1 MVTVIKML
9 QLLKIVLS
17 KISGVGIVGRGKRAI
32 NVTGKLISSNYYLNF
47 NILRYFDQYITNISR
62 YVDELNTNTVV
73 ILAKATKHIIYI
85 IKIVLS
91 LKYNLR
97 NSNNTIILS
106 KNKKYL
112 II

>member
-1 MVTVIKML
+1 MYCRRFP
-9 QLLKIVLS
+9 
-17 KISGVGIVGRGKRAI
+17 GWGIIGRGKRAI
-32 NVTGKLISSNYYLNF
+32 NVTGNLISSNYYLNF

-62 YVDELNTNTVV
+62 YVDELNTTTLV

-85 IKIVLS
+85 IKVVLS

>member
-17 KISGVGIVGRGKRAI
+17 KISGVG
-32 NVTGKLISSNYYLNF
+32 N
-47 NILRYFDQYITNISR
+47 RYFDQYITNISR
-62 YVDELNTNTVV
+62 YVDELNTTTVV
-73 ILAKATKHIIYI
+73 IFAKATKHLIYI

>member
-17 KISGVGIVGRGKRAI
+17 KISGWGIIGRGKRAI
-32 NVTGKLISSNYYLNF
+32 NVAGKLFSSNYYLNF
-47 NILRYFDQYITNISR
+47 NILRYLDQYITNMSR
-62 YVDELNTNTVV
+62 YVDELNTTTVV
-73 ILAKATKHIIYI
+73 ILAKATKHIIDT